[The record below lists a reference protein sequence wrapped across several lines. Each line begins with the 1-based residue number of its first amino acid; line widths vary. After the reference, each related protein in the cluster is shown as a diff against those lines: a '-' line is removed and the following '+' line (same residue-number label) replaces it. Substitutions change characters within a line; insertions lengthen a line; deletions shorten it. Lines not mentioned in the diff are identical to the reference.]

1 MRNPEVLLPDIT
13 NAILAPMKKQKALQ
27 FKWDEDKAARN
38 EAKYGVSF
46 GEASTIFNDKH
57 AIYQNDLEHS
67 QKEMREIVIGRAPA
81 TKRHL
86 TCFFTRVDGVIHI
99 IGARLATHRERQG
112 YKDNSDEKT
121 RIVYQ
126 IK

>member
-1 MRNPEVLLPDIT
+1 
-13 NAILAPMKKQKALQ
+13 MKKQKPLQ

-38 EAKYGVSF
+38 EVKYGVAF
-46 GEASTIFNDKH
+46 GEASTIFKDRY
-57 AIYQNDLEHS
+57 AIYLDDREHS
-67 QKEMREIVIGRAPA
+67 QKEKREIVIGRAPA

-86 TCFFTRVDGVIHI
+86 ACFFTRVDGVIHI
-99 IGARLATHRERQG
+99 IGARLATHRERQD
-112 YKDNSDEKT
+112 YKDNSDDKT

>member
-1 MRNPEVLLPDIT
+1 
-13 NAILAPMKKQKALQ
+13 MKKQKALQ
-27 FKWDEDKAARN
+27 FQWDEDKAARN

-57 AIYQNDLEHS
+57 AIYRNDLEHS

-86 TCFFTRVDGVIHI
+86 TCFFTRVEGGVIQI
-99 IGARLATHRERQG
+99 IGARLATHRERQE
-112 YKDNSDEKT
+112 YKDNSDDKN

>member
-1 MRNPEVLLPDIT
+1 
-13 NAILAPMKKQKALQ
+13 MKRQRS
-27 FKWDEDKAARN
+27 FKFSWDAEKAARN
-38 EAKYGVSF
+38 EAKYGVTF
-46 GEASTIFNDKH
+46 EEAKSIFTD
-57 AIYQNDLEHS
+57 IYAVYHDDPEHS
-67 QKEMREIVIGRAPA
+67 QKEKREIVIGRAPA

-99 IGARLATHRERQG
+99 IAARLSTHGERQE

-121 RIVYQ
+121 RVIYQ